1 MAAKDHAANDRAY
14 DERANE
20 EEEEEKKR
28 KGIKP
33 MEQKSWWGYRAAIQT
48 LSGCADSAL
57 PPKASLSRV
66 NIRKKEKK
74 TERRKRKK
82 DRRKWE
88 Q

>member
-20 EEEEEKKR
+20 EKEEKKR
-28 KGIKP
+28 KGSKP
-33 MEQKSWWGYRAAIQT
+33 LEQKGVWGYRVAIQT
-48 LSGCADSAL
+48 LSECADSAR
-57 PPKASLSRV
+57 PPKASLSCLNR
-66 NIRKKEKK
+66 RKKERK

-82 DRRKWE
+82 VRRKWE